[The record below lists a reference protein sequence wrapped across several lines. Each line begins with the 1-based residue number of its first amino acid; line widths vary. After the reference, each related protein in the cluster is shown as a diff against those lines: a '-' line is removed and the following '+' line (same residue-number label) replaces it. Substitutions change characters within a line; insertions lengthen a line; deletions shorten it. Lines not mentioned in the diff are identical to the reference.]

1 MRQLTDKKAK
11 IIIYLLF
18 LFLLSTI
25 NNKNLNISQNYLKKI
40 NKIEIQGLSEI
51 NNSKILIKLNN
62 IFYKNIFIL
71 GNDEIDKIISQYNI
85 VEEYN
90 AKKIY
95 PSKLFIN
102 IKPTKFIAKIS
113 GKKEIF
119 VGSNGK
125 LIESKKKRKNL
136 PYIFGEFNSK
146 KFLEFQKNINLS
158 KFDLSDLK
166 SIFFYPSNR
175 FDILTSNDVL
185 IKLPEDELL
194 ENLNLAWKFMR
205 SDEFKNKSL
214 IDLRISNQLIIK

>member
-125 LIESKKKRKNL
+125 LIESKNL
-136 PYIFGEFNSK
+136 KPIHSYHQTEKQLFQRFVCDIYNTLIF
-146 KFLEFQKNINLS
+146 IYLS
-158 KFDLSDLK
+158 VDLS
-166 SIFFYPSNR
+166 FTG
-175 FDILTSNDVL
+175 IL
-185 IKLPEDELL
+185 
-194 ENLNLAWKFMR
+194 
-205 SDEFKNKSL
+205 
-214 IDLRISNQLIIK
+214 